1 MANKYNFLEPKSSY
15 RVKVFKNNVLD
26 KDIQRMFDSYHFI
39 LKFLLT
45 PKYKIQGNEIVPVGK
60 LIFIIWLILIIILF
74 AICAYRA
81 SIGDIHFILNAINLA
96 YYIFTSIGCFV
107 MFICLIYTS
116 QGNCNLIIIFQKIHR
131 SINIS
136 DYIKTFIV
144 WNYVSVFFN
153 FVFNVVTIFI
163 YFTICKDFSP
173 IEFASKATYAV
184 FDINVVYAT
193 RLLILLN
200 KYLSEWIKCVNKLER
215 RVENDDDFC
224 LELHK
229 SYLLIMKAYN
239 LFKILFN
246 ILVREILIFAWNY
259 MLYLQCLLTNTS
271 CGLFSDIILRCRYI
285 L

>member
-1 MANKYNFLEPKSSY
+1 MANKYNFLEPKSSN

-45 PKYKIQGNEIVPVGK
+45 PKYKIQNNEIVPVGK

-74 AICAYRA
+74 AVCAYRA

-116 QGNCNLIIIFQKIHR
+116 QGNCNLIIIFQKIHK

-200 KYLSEWIKCVNKLER
+200 KYLSEWIKYVNKLER
-215 RVENDDDFC
+215 RVDNDDEYC
-224 LELHK
+224 LKLHK

-246 ILVREILIFAWNY
+246 ILVRVIWFLHVITCSTY
-259 MLYLQCLLTNTS
+259 DVC
-271 CGLFSDIILRCRYI
+271 
-285 L
+285 